1 MRALYGLEVVL
12 RILGDDEEL
21 DQVEAIVAARIGAL
35 AAVFCTS
42 VSAACARAGCA
53 GGGAPACPKRSTGRG
68 RPTSGRAGWAPGE
81 QPMKINFTKKE
92 YQHLVE
98 MLQVAGWVLR
108 GGIVDDER
116 EETKPYR
123 ELREKVLSYHKEMG
137 LAEPDRYAP
146 ERDEA
151 YFRTETREDWTR
163 HMELVQEYDAKLFW
177 EMLVSRLV
185 HRDLAAKDALC
196 ASGRVEEKERERDFY
211 ALTQR
216 YSEEFTAHGLKNLRV
231 VREAPTTH

>member
-1 MRALYGLEVVL
+1 
-12 RILGDDEEL
+12 
-21 DQVEAIVAARIGAL
+21 
-35 AAVFCTS
+35 
-42 VSAACARAGCA
+42 
-53 GGGAPACPKRSTGRG
+53 
-68 RPTSGRAGWAPGE
+68 
-81 QPMKINFTKKE
+81 MKINFTKKE
-92 YQHLVE
+92 YRHLVE

-108 GGIVDDER
+108 GGIVDDDR

-151 YFRTETREDWTR
+151 YFRTETREDGTR
-163 HMELVQEYDAKLFW
+163 HMQLVMEYDAKLFW
-177 EMLVSRLV
+177 EMLVTKLV
-185 HRDLAAKDALC
+185 HRDLAAKDALS

-216 YSEEFTAHGLKNLRV
+216 YSEEFTAHGLTNLRV
-231 VREAPTTH
+231 VREAPKV